1 MHLLICNGVFH
12 YRDPGRTDQIIII
25 NLSEVIKEQ
34 LCELT
39 CKIDIVYE
47 KIRTHDLLLHILYP
61 HGMNTPSDTPFV
73 SFSHKDTGY
82 QFLHQKTCTK
92 LSSVI

>member
-1 MHLLICNGVFH
+1 MHLLICNGVFY

-47 KIRTHDLLLHILYP
+47 KIRTHDLL
-61 HGMNTPSDTPFV
+61 
-73 SFSHKDTGY
+73 
-82 QFLHQKTCTK
+82 
-92 LSSVI
+92 